1 MKKFL
6 LSCFIAL
13 GMTSNAQYT
22 YTGDFEDPGYNT
34 TTYKQ
39 FGNGTRTA
47 TAACNGT
54 NGGQLAISSSVT
66 QTGYMID
73 LNTIG
78 QTGNGQKIDVSVG
91 YKKAANITGTLSLA
105 YFVFNAATN
114 QWTVNTFGPSVVL
127 SSTALTTC
135 ATLNAAIPS
144 GVIQPGQIYGI
155 GAWFVRSGTTTGNIY
170 VDDISINQETVTT
183 TPGCTTI
190 VNPADGSTISAGNLN
205 LAWNA
210 VPTAVNYKV
219 TIGTSP
225 GSSNIYNATVTGTN
239 TNITLAPNTTY
250 YASVVPANLNG
261 DATGCSEISFTTNSV
276 IGYCGP
282 ITSNTVTYPI
292 SSVSINGVTNTSAA
306 TTGAPAYEDFT
317 ATVMTVYQGLTH
329 QLAVAGTGLVT
340 NRFGM
345 TAFVDWNNDGDF
357 NDSDEQYFTA
367 APLVGG
373 TGATVNLTGNIT
385 VPAGASLGNKRMRI
399 KYNFNSSTTALLDP
413 LANPCA
419 NVTNG
424 QVEDYTLSVQLPPS
438 APVCTTV
445 TLPLAGA
452 ADFPA
457 NGTIT
462 WAAAEFA
469 AGYKVYIGTTPGGNE
484 FANGTIVNSTSY
496 KPGLAP
502 NTTYYLRVVPYN
514 NLGDAS
520 ACTEISFT
528 TVGVAYCGP
537 LTYSTVEPTTNVTF
551 AGINNTTSAAL
562 NGTPAHEFF
571 LDKIGTVLTNT
582 PYPISMNANTDGA
595 SFRHYFAVFIDWNQ
609 DGDFDDAGE
618 KYFTTPANFIFVLG
632 SDGVTGTPAT
642 GSVVVPADA
651 KLGQTRMRVKSA
663 FYASGGPATDPNLTN
678 FANACV
684 TTGSTFGQVEDYT
697 IQVNTATTGT
707 SNVDKAKV
715 AVYPNPFT
723 DVLNISDVKG
733 VKSVSVSDVAGRQ
746 VKNMKAAAQLNL
758 SDLRTGLYI
767 VTFHMEDGSVN
778 SIKVIKK

>member
-91 YKKAANITGTLSLA
+91 YKKAASITGTLSLA

-190 VNPADGSTISAGNLN
+190 VNPADGSPISAGNLN

-292 SSVSINGVTNTSAA
+292 
-306 TTGAPAYEDFT
+306 
-317 ATVMTVYQGLTH
+317 
-329 QLAVAGTGLVT
+329 
-340 NRFGM
+340 
-345 TAFVDWNNDGDF
+345 
-357 NDSDEQYFTA
+357 
-367 APLVGG
+367 
-373 TGATVNLTGNIT
+373 
-385 VPAGASLGNKRMRI
+385 
-399 KYNFNSSTTALLDP
+399 
-413 LANPCA
+413 
-419 NVTNG
+419 
-424 QVEDYTLSVQLPPS
+424 
-438 APVCTTV
+438 
-445 TLPLAGA
+445 
-452 ADFPA
+452 
-457 NGTIT
+457 
-462 WAAAEFA
+462 
-469 AGYKVYIGTTPGGNE
+469 
-484 FANGTIVNSTSY
+484 
-496 KPGLAP
+496 
-502 NTTYYLRVVPYN
+502 
-514 NLGDAS
+514 
-520 ACTEISFT
+520 
-528 TVGVAYCGP
+528 
-537 LTYSTVEPTTNVTF
+537 
-551 AGINNTTSAAL
+551 
-562 NGTPAHEFF
+562 
-571 LDKIGTVLTNT
+571 
-582 PYPISMNANTDGA
+582 
-595 SFRHYFAVFIDWNQ
+595 
-609 DGDFDDAGE
+609 
-618 KYFTTPANFIFVLG
+618 
-632 SDGVTGTPAT
+632 
-642 GSVVVPADA
+642 
-651 KLGQTRMRVKSA
+651 
-663 FYASGGPATDPNLTN
+663 
-678 FANACV
+678 
-684 TTGSTFGQVEDYT
+684 
-697 IQVNTATTGT
+697 
-707 SNVDKAKV
+707 
-715 AVYPNPFT
+715 
-723 DVLNISDVKG
+723 
-733 VKSVSVSDVAGRQ
+733 
-746 VKNMKAAAQLNL
+746 
-758 SDLRTGLYI
+758 
-767 VTFHMEDGSVN
+767 
-778 SIKVIKK
+778 